1 MHVGIRR
8 YGLRPIALGA
18 AILIFLVISAPAAIE
33 AGNVPEPPVVKNTGV
48 FKIEFKGKDFIV
60 VHERRFIITDKT
72 AIWNLFGQ
80 NIDLKGLI
88 IPCEAKIT
96 YRIIPNREDLECL
109 EIKVK
114 RHLTRPK

>member
-1 MHVGIRR
+1 MYAGLRQ

-18 AILIFLVISAPAAIE
+18 AILLFLVISAPAAID
-33 AGNVPEPPVVKNTGV
+33 AGNLPEPPRVKNTGV
-48 FKIEFKGKDFIV
+48 FKIEVKGKDFIFV
-60 VHERRFIITDKT
+60 NERRFIITDKT

-88 IPCEAKIT
+88 VPCEAKIT
-96 YRIIPNREDLECL
+96 YRIIPNQADLECL
-109 EIKVK
+109 EIKVN

>member
-1 MHVGIRR
+1 MYAGLRQ

-18 AILIFLVISAPAAIE
+18 AILVFLAISGPVAID
-33 AGNVPEPPVVKNTGV
+33 AGKVPPEVKKTGV
-48 FKIEFKGKDFIV
+48 FKIEVKGKDFISV
-60 VHERRFIITDKT
+60 NERRFIITDKT

-80 NIDLKGLI
+80 NIDLEGLI
-88 IPCEAKIT
+88 IPCEAEIK
-96 YRIIPNREDLECL
+96 YRLGPPEPDPVCL